1 LLSAQPV
8 WDTEAAAALLL
19 QQTSVPRI
27 DDRRPDP
34 EQLLLQVQAE
44 EAAHRRGRLKIFLGY
59 TSGVGKSFRM
69 LDEGRRRK
77 ERGEDVVVASAQSDQ
92 EEEITHIL
100 ERLEVIPELVVNG
113 IRVIDVPRVLRRKP
127 GVCLIDGLAYDNP
140 PTWPHA
146 KRWQDVDQLIE
157 AGISVITSLNLQH
170 VAEKSAQVEAIRG
183 KKSVSTVPEAFIK
196 RADEIIVVDAP
207 PEYCLEHGH
216 DPNRFLNPKLTP
228 EQQLSAL
235 REIALLLAADVV
247 DHQLEEYLRTNG
259 IVQNYGAQERVM
271 VCITP
276 RTNADVMIRRGRR
289 QADRFHG
296 DLYVAY
302 VEQAQLSPEDQQ
314 SLDQNLAIARE
325 VEAQIEILSG
335 EEPIATLLDFARVKG
350 VTQIF
355 VGHSQRRGWWH
366 RMFGTPLERLIFE
379 AEGIDV
385 RVFPHP

>member
-1 LLSAQPV
+1 MARV
-8 WDTEAAAALLL
+8 E
-19 QQTSVPRI
+19 
-27 DDRRPDP
+27 DRRPDP
-34 EQLLLQVQAE
+34 EQLLRQVQAE
-44 EAAHRRGRLKIFLGY
+44 EASHRRGRLKVFLGY

-69 LDEGRRRK
+69 FDEGRRRK
-77 ERGEDVVVASAQSDQ
+77 ERGEDVVVAASQPDQ
-92 EEEITHIL
+92 PGDIAELIG
-100 ERLEVIPELVVNG
+100 RLEAIPELVVNG
-113 IRVIDVPRVLRRKP
+113 IRVLDVPRILRRKP

-140 PTWPHA
+140 STWPRQ
-146 KRWQDVDQLIE
+146 KRWQDVEQLIE

-170 VAEKSAQVEAIRG
+170 IEEKSAHVEEIRG
-183 KKSVSTVPEAFIK
+183 KKCGSTVPEAFIK

-207 PEYCLEHGH
+207 PEYCLERGA
-216 DPNRFLNPKLTP
+216 N

-247 DHQLEEYLRTNG
+247 DHQLEEYLRANG
-259 IVQNYGAQERVM
+259 IVQNYGTQERVM

-276 RTNADVMIRRGRR
+276 RTTAEVMIRRGRR

-302 VEQAQLSPEDQQ
+302 VEQPHLSNDDQA
-314 SLDQNLAIARE
+314 SLDQNLTIARE
-325 VEAQIEILSG
+325 VDAQVEILTG
-335 EEPIATLLDFARVKG
+335 EDPIGALLDFARLKG

-366 RMFGTPLERLIFE
+366 RVFGTPLERLIFE

>member
-1 LLSAQPV
+1 MARV
-8 WDTEAAAALLL
+8 ET
-19 QQTSVPRI
+19 
-27 DDRRPDP
+27 RRPDP
-34 EQLLLQVQAE
+34 EQLLRQVQAE
-44 EAAHRRGRLKIFLGY
+44 EAAHRRGRLKVFLGY

-77 ERGEDVVVASAQSDQ
+77 ERGEDVVVAAAQPDVSRDIQ
-92 EEEITHIL
+92 QIL
-100 ERLEVIPELVVNG
+100 EGLEIIPELVVNSL
-113 IRVIDVPRVLRRKP
+113 RVLDVPRLLRRKP
-127 GVCLIDGLAYDNP
+127 GVCIIDGLAYDNP
-140 PTWPHA
+140 PNWPHA

-170 VAEKSAQVEAIRG
+170 VEEKSAQVEAIRG
-183 KKSVSTVPEAFIK
+183 KRAPSTVPEAFLK
-196 RADEIIVVDAP
+196 QADEIIVVDAP

-216 DPNRFLNPKLTP
+216 DPNRFLNPALTP
-228 EQQLSAL
+228 EQQLSSL

-247 DHQLEEYLRTNG
+247 DHQLEEYLRSNG
-259 IVQNYGAQERVM
+259 IAQNYGMQERVM

-276 RTNADVMIRRGRR
+276 RANADVMIRRGRR

-302 VEQAQLSPEDQQ
+302 VEQAGLSPEDDAALQ
-314 SLDQNLAIARE
+314 QNLVIARE
-325 VEAQIEILSG
+325 VNAQIEILSG
-335 EEPIATLLDFARVKG
+335 EELIEALLDFARSKG

-366 RMFGTPLERLIFE
+366 RIFGTPLERLIFE
-379 AEGIDV
+379 SDGIDV